1 MLEAVTVTGYKD
13 ADVLF
18 AFNSRGFGGE
28 VGMDIHF
35 LVSINWRLLNE
46 PNHK

>member
-1 MLEAVTVTGYKD
+1 VLEAVTVTGYKD

-28 VGMDIHF
+28 D
-35 LVSINWRLLNE
+35 RLMVFDKYLCE
-46 PNHK
+46 